1 MINFHTVLEVSSSE
15 RQEFHAQNLNISSK
29 NHVNWWITTRSL
41 LYDKIN
47 SLHKVRTS
55 KRFFMK
61 EITLLVVHTH
71 THNKLIKQ
79 DLAKTKNELQPQLN
93 IRNSNI
99 SPLPSVFV
107 CHYLLYFLCLQIA
120 TFFFII
126 PWVIFL
132 YCTKQKQNWLSQLYR
147 QYGKIINIRF
157 Y

>member
-1 MINFHTVLEVSSSE
+1 MLIDELLQDPSYTIKSIAYIKLEHRKDFSW
-15 RQEFHAQNLNISSK
+15 K
-29 NHVNWWITTRSL
+29 KL
-41 LYDKIN
+41 LYWWFRNFIY
-47 SLHKVRTS
+47 
-55 KRFFMK
+55 
-61 EITLLVVHTH
+61 
-71 THNKLIKQ
+71 THNKLIKH